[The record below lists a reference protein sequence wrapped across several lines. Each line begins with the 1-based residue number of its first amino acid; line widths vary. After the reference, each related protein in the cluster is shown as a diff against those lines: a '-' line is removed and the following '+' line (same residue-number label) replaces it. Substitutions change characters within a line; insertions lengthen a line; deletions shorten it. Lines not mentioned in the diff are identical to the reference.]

1 MTLSITATL
10 RITVHGKMTLNITAS
25 SIRALRG
32 MLLNITTIRIMTL
45 SMEPFLKGIAY

>member
-10 RITVHGKMTLNITAS
+10 GITVRGKMTLSITAS

-45 SMEPFLKGIAY
+45 SIEPFLKGVAH